1 MDGKC
6 NSILISSA
14 GSGATTSQLELVAAL
29 WRLRPCVLTT
39 LLFLAHRTAAE
50 LALGHEDVFERFLQT
65 LFTVLIGVWMLRHDG
80 TFGPIYACLTSRHG
94 QLCQICGDQCENGM
108 ACMLPYAAA
117 NLAHLV
123 FAFTLEREHRRIQ
136 AAVRRF

>member
-1 MDGKC
+1 MRV
-6 NSILISSA
+6 
-14 GSGATTSQLELVAAL
+14 ATGIRRVGGTTTGLAMNYIA
-29 WRLRPCVLTT
+29 T

-65 LFTVLIGVWMLRHDG
+65 LFTVFIGVWMLRHDG
-80 TFGPIYACLTSRHG
+80 TFDPIYACLTSRHG

-117 NLAHLV
+117 NLAHLGR
-123 FAFTLEREHRRIQ
+123 A
-136 AAVRRF
+136 